1 MITTS
6 LLAWHYCPVYAQLA
20 DPHAMFD
27 AVLGTAASSG
37 NTGYLLRFLHS
48 FLSPPINQ
56 SPDSFTDDRWSVAIA
71 AIEQSSELV
80 SVTSINAR
88 MPRALRDNNLF
99 LEFFHL

>member
-1 MITTS
+1 
-6 LLAWHYCPVYAQLA
+6 
-20 DPHAMFD
+20 MFD

-56 SPDSFTDDRWSVAIA
+56 SPDSFSDDRWPAAIA

-80 SVTSINAR
+80 SVVFRCAYELLFKCVQLPSLSLKSVSCVNWNAV
-88 MPRALRDNNLF
+88 
-99 LEFFHL
+99 